1 MLIIIWHHYIRSL
14 LVKINSIH
22 HLMVIWQMFNSL
34 LVKMLMILN
43 LNHLE
48 NQKNQNNQKYQLKNQ
63 HLKEIQLVK
72 RVIKLLL
79 IVHLIKKNHYSILK
93 SINQNNYKMLENMV
107 INSGWDLWLVIQY
120 QCIKVKKI
128 HGISFLDWQVI
139 QITKMLKKEID
150 C

>member
-1 MLIIIWHHYIRSL
+1 

-22 HLMVIWQMFNSL
+22 HSMVIWLMFNSL
-34 LVKMLMILN
+34 LAKMLMIQN
-43 LNHLE
+43 SNHLE
-48 NQKNQNNQKYQLKNQ
+48 NQKNQNNQKSQLKNQ

-107 INSGWDLWLVIQY
+107 INSGWDLWHVIQY

-128 HGISFLDWQVI
+128 HGISFPDWQVI
-139 QITKMLKKEID
+139 QIIRMLKKEID
-150 C
+150 Y